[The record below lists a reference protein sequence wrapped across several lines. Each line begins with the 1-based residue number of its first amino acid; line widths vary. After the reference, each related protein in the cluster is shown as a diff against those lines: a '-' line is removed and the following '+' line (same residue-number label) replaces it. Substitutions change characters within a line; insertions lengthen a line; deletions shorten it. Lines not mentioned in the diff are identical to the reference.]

1 MAPKLDKGF
10 KMEEILRL
18 YFIQSGYYVARGIP
32 FRYKKFDIT
41 DIDIWLYNRTS
52 PVSREIS
59 IVDIKN
65 KKTPQAIER
74 IFWVKGL
81 QKAVNA
87 TNALVATT
95 DKRPDVKEFGKEMD
109 VFVLDGNF
117 LNKIKKF
124 EESLEYRI
132 TDEEFYELLNSYTLG
147 KLDGDWKKLYE
158 DSKSLLAL
166 GLNFDNVNKLI
177 NNAKFFAEQVLIK
190 PSQKEIALRCFYH
203 ICSFIAIN
211 IDYIQK
217 ELLFLEDTD
226 LRLKAFT
233 NGFKY
238 GSKGESEIKQI
249 IDMSL
254 AFVEQYSENGKATA
268 NQARTNIHKEL
279 DSMQTDTLA
288 QYFSKYEVLKKMFN
302 TAIDFEQ
309 LAMNKNFSNHTA
321 SSVEIKGFIGALL
334 DFSSIDRV
342 EFAEATKV

>member
-1 MAPKLDKGF
+1 MAKQLDKGF
-10 KMEEILRL
+10 QMEEILRL
-18 YFIQSGYYVARGIP
+18 YFLQSGYYVARGIP
-32 FRYKKFDIT
+32 FKYEGFDVT

-52 PVSREIS
+52 SVSREIS

-95 DKRPDVKEFGKEMD
+95 DKRPDIKEFGKQMD

-124 EESLEYRI
+124 EESLKYRI
-132 TDEEFYELLNSYTLG
+132 TDEEFYELIKKYTLG

-158 DSKSLLAL
+158 DSKSMLVS
-166 GLNFDNVNKLI
+166 GLNFDNVNQLI
-177 NNAKFFAEQVLIK
+177 QNAKFFAEQVLTK

-217 ELLFLEDTD
+217 ELSFLEDTV
-226 LRLKAFT
+226 LRQNAFT

-238 GSKGESEIKQI
+238 GSKGEAEVKQI

-268 NQARTNIHKEL
+268 NQARRNIHKEL
-279 DSMQTDTLA
+279 ESMQTNILS
-288 QYFSKYEVLKKMFN
+288 QYFSKYEVLKNIFN
-302 TAIDFEQ
+302 TGIDFEQ
-309 LAMNKNFSNHTA
+309 LAMNKIFKNHLD
-321 SSVEIKGFIGALL
+321 SSVEIKGCIGVLL
-334 DFSSIDRV
+334 DFYSIDRV
-342 EFAEATKV
+342 EFSTASKV